1 MVSFIGFTPDVFMGP
16 LMGVLLDNNPG
27 VLGHQYVFAS
37 VAVFGTIGLIA
48 TVVFRSVTK
57 RA

>member
-1 MVSFIGFTPDVFMGP
+1 
-16 LMGVLLDNNPG
+16 MGVLLDNNPR